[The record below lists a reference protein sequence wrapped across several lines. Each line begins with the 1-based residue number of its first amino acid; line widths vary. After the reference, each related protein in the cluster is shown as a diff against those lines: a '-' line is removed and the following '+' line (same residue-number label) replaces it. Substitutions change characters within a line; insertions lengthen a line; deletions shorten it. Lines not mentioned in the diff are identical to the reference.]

1 MTIIKGFEIRRSIGL
16 MLSIKKTFRITG
28 LLFLVLTN
36 LFLFSCATT
45 VNVNLTRPAQ
55 LDLNGA
61 RTIAVLPFKPTYY
74 YKEYETSLG
83 KQILINTFYQI
94 FKIKDPDEQL
104 VIDSLYS
111 QIEHG
116 LLNSPYIKLVSS
128 DAVEKALRKG
138 SLNPADVYLTGEV
151 SYFSVDDRVSE
162 EKKLIKAAS
171 GNQPAQYQYKKYWRR
186 YVTFYFNYQ
195 IVDSTT
201 DKIIAVNEY
210 RCSNN
215 SYKYDSKRDLPS
227 VYSILESDIKSASK
241 KILHELQP
249 YTVTKSIKLL
259 ETKTKDKVLKE
270 RMKAADEL
278 AESSMLTK
286 ASDEFQK
293 IYEETGLIEAGYNA
307 AILQEALGNLSK
319 AERMMTEV
327 YNANPDSRVA
337 KGLADIQYEIN
348 QANRLKKQINESEK
362 TNEDLEGIEDS
373 EDLDLDF

>member
-1 MTIIKGFEIRRSIGL
+1 MSLMKKSIRIS
-16 MLSIKKTFRITG
+16 G
-28 LLFLVLTN
+28 LLFLLLIN
-36 LFLFSCATT
+36 LLLFSCATT

-61 RTIAVLPFKPTYY
+61 RTIAVLPFKPAYY

-83 KQILINTFYQI
+83 KEILINTFYQI

-128 DAVEKALRKG
+128 DSVEKALRKG

-151 SYFSVDDRVSE
+151 SYFSVDDKSSE

-171 GNQPAQYQYKKYWRR
+171 GNQPAQYQIIKLWRR
-186 YVTFYFNYQ
+186 EVDFHFRYQ

-201 DKIIAVNEY
+201 DKIVAVNEY
-210 RCSNN
+210 RCSNT
-215 SYKYDSKRDLPS
+215 SSKYESRRDLPGA
-227 VYSILESDIKSASK
+227 YSLFESYIKKAAK
-241 KILHELQP
+241 QILHELQP
-249 YTVTKSIKLL
+249 YTITKSIKLL
-259 ETKTKDKVLKE
+259 ESKTKDKALKE

-278 AESSMLTK
+278 AANSMLAK
-286 ASDEFQK
+286 ASGEFQK
-293 IYEETGLIEAGYNA
+293 IYEETGLVEAGYNA

-319 AERMMTEV
+319 AEKMMTEV
-327 YNANPDSRVA
+327 YNANPDTRVA

-348 QANRLKKQINESEK
+348 QANRLKKQINESE
-362 TNEDLEGIEDS
+362 NSDEDLEAIDES
-373 EDLDLDF
+373 EDLELDF

>member
-1 MTIIKGFEIRRSIGL
+1 M
-16 MLSIKKTFRITG
+16 KKFVKIAG
-28 LLFLVLTN
+28 LLILGVLN
-36 LFLFSCATT
+36 FCLFSCATT

-61 RTIAVLPFKPTYY
+61 RTIAVLPFKPAYY

-83 KQILINTFYQI
+83 KEILINTFYQI

-128 DAVEKALRKG
+128 DSVEKALRKG
-138 SLNPADVYLTGEV
+138 TLNPADVYLTGEV
-151 SYFSVDDRVSE
+151 SYFSVEDRSSE
-162 EKKLIKAAS
+162 EKKLVKAAS
-171 GNQPAQYQYKKYWRR
+171 GNQPAQYQIKKYWRR
-186 YVTFYFNYQ
+186 EVDFHFRYQ

-201 DKIIAVNEY
+201 EKVIAVNEY
-210 RCSNN
+210 RCNNN
-215 SYKYDSKRDLPS
+215 SYRYESKRDLPS
-227 VYSILESDIKSASK
+227 AYSILESNIKDASR

-259 ETKTKDKVLKE
+259 ESKTKDKALKE

-278 AESSMLTK
+278 AENSMIEKSS
-286 ASDEFQK
+286 AEFQK
-293 IYEETGLIEAGYNA
+293 IYEETGLVEAGYNA

-319 AERMMTEV
+319 AEAMMTAV

-348 QANRLKKQINESEK
+348 QANRLKKQINETESSD
-362 TNEDLEGIEDS
+362 EDLDAIEES

>member
-1 MTIIKGFEIRRSIGL
+1 M
-16 MLSIKKTFRITG
+16 KTFFKSCLIFFCS
-28 LLFLVLTN
+28 LIIFISV
-36 LFLFSCATT
+36 SCATT

-61 RTIAVLPFKPTYY
+61 RTIAVLPFKPAYY

-83 KQILINTFYQI
+83 TEILINTFYQI

-128 DAVEKALRKG
+128 DSVEKALRKG
-138 SLNPADVYLTGEV
+138 TLNPADVYLTGEV
-151 SYFSVDDRVSE
+151 SYFSVEDRSSE

-171 GNQPAQYQYKKYWRR
+171 GSQPAQYQFVKYWRR
-186 YVTFYFNYQ
+186 EVIFNFRYQ
-195 IVDSTT
+195 IVDSTS
-201 DKIIAVNEY
+201 DKVIAVNEY
-210 RCSNN
+210 RCDNS
-215 SYKYDSKRDLPS
+215 SYKYESKRELPS
-227 VYSILESDIKSASK
+227 AYSIIESSIKTAAQ

-259 ETKTKDKVLKE
+259 ETKTKDKALKE

-278 AESSMLTK
+278 AENSMLAK
-286 ASDEFQK
+286 ASEEFQK
-293 IYEETGLIEAGYNA
+293 IYEETGLVEAGYNA
-307 AILQEALGNLSK
+307 AILQEAMGNLSK
-319 AERMMTEV
+319 AEKMMTQV
-327 YNANPDSRVA
+327 YNANPDSRVG

-348 QANRLKKQINESEK
+348 QANRLKKQINETEK
-362 TNEDLEGIEDS
+362 TGEDLEEIDDS
-373 EDLDLDF
+373 DDLDLDF

>member
-1 MTIIKGFEIRRSIGL
+1 MSLMKKSIRIS
-16 MLSIKKTFRITG
+16 G
-28 LLFLVLTN
+28 LLFLLLIN
-36 LFLFSCATT
+36 LLLFSCATT

-61 RTIAVLPFKPTYY
+61 RTIAVLPFKPAYY

-83 KQILINTFYQI
+83 KEILINTFYQI

-128 DAVEKALRKG
+128 DSVEKALRKG

-151 SYFSVDDRVSE
+151 SYFSVDDRSSE

-171 GNQPAQYQYKKYWRR
+171 GNQPAQYQYKKYWCREVDFHFR
-186 YVTFYFNYQ
+186 YQ

-201 DKIIAVNEY
+201 DKIVAVNEY
-210 RCSNN
+210 RCSNT
-215 SYKYDSKRDLPS
+215 SSKYESKRELPGA
-227 VYSILESDIKSASK
+227 YSLIESYIKKAAK
-241 KILHELQP
+241 QILHELQP

-259 ETKTKDKVLKE
+259 ESKTKDKALKE

-278 AESSMLTK
+278 AANSMLAK

-293 IYEETGLIEAGYNA
+293 IYEETGLVEAGYNA
-307 AILQEALGNLSK
+307 AILQEAMGNLSK
-319 AERMMTEV
+319 AEKMMTEV
-327 YNANPDSRVA
+327 YNANPDSRVG

-348 QANRLKKQINESEK
+348 QANRLKKQINEAEK
-362 TNEDLEGIEDS
+362 TGEDLEGIDDS
-373 EDLDLDF
+373 DDLDLDF

>member
-1 MTIIKGFEIRRSIGL
+1 M
-16 MLSIKKTFRITG
+16 KKFVKIAG
-28 LLFLVLTN
+28 LLILGALNFC
-36 LFLFSCATT
+36 LFSCATT

-61 RTIAVLPFKPTYY
+61 RTIAVLPFKPAYY

-83 KQILINTFYQI
+83 KEILINTFYQI

-128 DAVEKALRKG
+128 DSVEKALRKG
-138 SLNPADVYLTGEV
+138 TLNPADVYLTGEV
-151 SYFSVDDRVSE
+151 SYFSVEDRSSE
-162 EKKLIKAAS
+162 EKKLVKAAS
-171 GNQPAQYQYKKYWRR
+171 GNQPAQYQIKKYWRR
-186 YVTFYFNYQ
+186 EVDFHFRYQ

-201 DKIIAVNEY
+201 EKVIAVNEY
-210 RCSNN
+210 RCNNN
-215 SYKYDSKRDLPS
+215 SYRYESKRDLPS
-227 VYSILESDIKSASK
+227 AYSILESNIKDASR

-259 ETKTKDKVLKE
+259 ESKTKDKALKE

-278 AESSMLTK
+278 AENSMIEKSS
-286 ASDEFQK
+286 AEFQK
-293 IYEETGLIEAGYNA
+293 IYEETGLVEAGYNA

-319 AERMMTEV
+319 AEAMMTAV

-348 QANRLKKQINESEK
+348 QANRLKKQINETESSD
-362 TNEDLEGIEDS
+362 EDLDAIEES

>member
-1 MTIIKGFEIRRSIGL
+1 M
-16 MLSIKKTFRITG
+16 KKYSKTAALVILVILN
-28 LLFLVLTN
+28 LL
-36 LFLFSCATT
+36 LFSCATT

-61 RTIAVLPFKPTYY
+61 RTIAVLPFKPAYY

-83 KQILINTFYQI
+83 KEILINTFYQI

-128 DAVEKALRKG
+128 DSVEKSLRKG
-138 SLNPADVYLTGEV
+138 TLNPADVYLTGEV
-151 SYFSVDDRVSE
+151 SYFSVEDRVSE

-171 GNQPAQYQYKKYWRR
+171 ENHPAQYQIIKLWRR
-186 YVTFYFNYQ
+186 EVDFHFRYQ
-195 IVDSTT
+195 IVDSST
-201 DKIIAVNEY
+201 DKIVAVNEY
-210 RCSNN
+210 RCSNT
-215 SYKYDSKRDLPS
+215 SSKYESRRDLPGA
-227 VYSILESDIKSASK
+227 YSLFESYIKKAAK
-241 KILHELQP
+241 QILHELQP
-249 YTVTKSIKLL
+249 YTITKSIKLL
-259 ETKTKDKVLKE
+259 ESKTKDKALKE

-278 AESSMLTK
+278 AENAMLAK

-293 IYEETGLIEAGYNA
+293 IYVETGLVEAGYNA

-319 AERMMTEV
+319 AEQMMTEV
-327 YNANPDSRVA
+327 YNANPDTRVV

-348 QANRLKKQINESEK
+348 QANRLKKQINESE
-362 TNEDLEGIEDS
+362 NSDEDLEAIDES
-373 EDLDLDF
+373 EDLELDF

>member
-1 MTIIKGFEIRRSIGL
+1 M
-16 MLSIKKTFRITG
+16 KKFVKIAG
-28 LLFLVLTN
+28 LLILGALNFC
-36 LFLFSCATT
+36 LFSCATT

-61 RTIAVLPFKPTYY
+61 RTIAVLPFKPAYY

-83 KQILINTFYQI
+83 KEILINTFYQI

-128 DAVEKALRKG
+128 DSVEKALRKG
-138 SLNPADVYLTGEV
+138 TLNPADVYLTGEV
-151 SYFSVDDRVSE
+151 SYFSVEDRSSE
-162 EKKLIKAAS
+162 EKKLVKAAS
-171 GNQPAQYQYKKYWRR
+171 GNQPAQYQIKKYWRR
-186 YVTFYFNYQ
+186 EVDFHFRYQ

-201 DKIIAVNEY
+201 EKVIAVNEY
-210 RCSNN
+210 RCNNN
-215 SYKYDSKRDLPS
+215 SYRYESKRDLPS
-227 VYSILESDIKSASK
+227 AYSILESNIKDASR

-259 ETKTKDKVLKE
+259 ESKTKDKALKE

-278 AESSMLTK
+278 AENSMIEKSS
-286 ASDEFQK
+286 AEFQK
-293 IYEETGLIEAGYNA
+293 IYEETGLVEAGYNA

-319 AERMMTEV
+319 AEAMMSAV

-348 QANRLKKQINESEK
+348 QANRLKKQINETESSD
-362 TNEDLEGIEDS
+362 EDLDAIEES

>member
-1 MTIIKGFEIRRSIGL
+1 M
-16 MLSIKKTFRITG
+16 KKFVKVAG
-28 LLFLVLTN
+28 LLILGALNFC
-36 LFLFSCATT
+36 LFSCATT

-61 RTIAVLPFKPTYY
+61 RTIAVLPFKPAYY

-83 KQILINTFYQI
+83 KEILINTFYQI

-128 DAVEKALRKG
+128 DSVEKALRKG
-138 SLNPADVYLTGEV
+138 TLNPADVYLTGEV
-151 SYFSVDDRVSE
+151 SYFSVEDRSSE
-162 EKKLIKAAS
+162 EKKLVKAAS
-171 GNQPAQYQYKKYWRR
+171 GNQPAQYQIKKYWRR
-186 YVTFYFNYQ
+186 EVDFHFRYQ

-201 DKIIAVNEY
+201 EKVIAVNEY
-210 RCSNN
+210 RCNNN
-215 SYKYDSKRDLPS
+215 SYRYESKRDLPS
-227 VYSILESDIKSASK
+227 AYSILESNIKDASR

-259 ETKTKDKVLKE
+259 ESKTKDKALKE

-278 AESSMLTK
+278 AENSMIEKSS
-286 ASDEFQK
+286 AEFQK
-293 IYEETGLIEAGYNA
+293 IYEETGLVEAGYNA

-319 AERMMTEV
+319 AEAMMSAV

-348 QANRLKKQINESEK
+348 QANRLKKQINETESSD
-362 TNEDLEGIEDS
+362 EDLDAIEES